1 LPDNLPRR
9 RIAEWRDMQ
18 QHPRFYALFYRFL
31 QADNFIFAFV
41 FFQTE
46 GAFSEFF

>member
-1 LPDNLPRR
+1 
-9 RIAEWRDMQ
+9 MQ

-41 FFQTE
+41 LFQAE
-46 GAFSEFF
+46 GTFGKYF